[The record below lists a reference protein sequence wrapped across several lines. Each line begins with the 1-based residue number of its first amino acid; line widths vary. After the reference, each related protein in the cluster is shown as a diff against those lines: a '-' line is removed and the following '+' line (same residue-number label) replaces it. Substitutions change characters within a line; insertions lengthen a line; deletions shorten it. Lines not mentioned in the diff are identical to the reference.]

1 VSTAPQVRVLLVD
14 DSATARALL
23 RELCADE
30 PRITVVGEAV
40 NGREAVEKVASL
52 RPSIVVM
59 DISMPLMDG
68 IEATRR
74 IMCQTPTPILVVTSH
89 YDRDVALSLGAVQAG
104 ALSVAAKP
112 VGPGSASFRRDA
124 QRLLRL
130 VTALAEVM
138 PVRRYPSV
146 PRPADVPAASSGNG
160 RMETSEPVSAVAVAA
175 STGGPA
181 AVYRLLELLPP
192 QLGVPVLVVQHMT
205 DGFTP
210 GLTTWLAGA
219 TPLRVKLAEHGEA
232 LGGGTVYVAPDRSH
246 LRVSPKD
253 RVDLSCHAPVAG
265 FRPSASVLF
274 SSLAESY
281 GARTGGVVLTGMGS
295 DGLEGARALRNA
307 GAWVLAQDAQS
318 SAVFGMPRAVAEAG
332 LATSVG
338 TVEQIAYRLSRIVPS
353 KP

>member
-1 VSTAPQVRVLLVD
+1 MSGAGGQVRVLLVD

-23 RELCADE
+23 RELCAAQA
-30 PRITVVGEAV
+30 RITVVGEAAD
-40 NGREAVEKVASL
+40 GRAAVEKVRTL

-59 DISMPLMDG
+59 DIQMPVMDG

-74 IMCQTPTPILVVTSH
+74 IMSDTPTPILVVTSH
-89 YDRDVALSLGAVQAG
+89 YEQDVALSLRAVQAG

-112 VGPGSASFRRDA
+112 VGPGSPGFRQEA

-130 VTALAEVM
+130 ITALADVT
-138 PVRRYPSV
+138 PVRRFSTAARALDEPSRPGRDAPV
-146 PRPADVPAASSGNG
+146 TSLRPAVVG
-160 RMETSEPVSAVAVAA
+160 VAA

-192 QLGVPVLVVQHMT
+192 RLDVPVLLVQHMV

-210 GLTTWLAGA
+210 GLARWLAGA
-219 TPLRVKLAEHGEA
+219 TDLPVELAEHGQP
-232 LGGGTVYVAPDRSH
+232 LTGGTIYVAPDRCH
-246 LRVSPKD
+246 LRVGPRD
-253 RVDLSCHAPVAG
+253 RVDLSGAPPVCG

-274 SSLAESY
+274 SSLAVSY
-281 GARTGGVVLTGMGS
+281 GARAAAVVLTGMGS
-295 DGLEGARALRNA
+295 DGLEGARELRA
-307 GAWVLAQDAQS
+307 SSAVVLAQDAES

-338 TVEQIAYRLSRIVPS
+338 TVEQLAYRLGRMLPT
-353 KP
+353 KA

>member
-1 VSTAPQVRVLLVD
+1 VSTPQQVRVLLVD
-14 DSATARALL
+14 DSPTARALL
-23 RELCADE
+23 RELCAGE

-59 DISMPLMDG
+59 DVQMPLMDG

-74 IMCQTPTPILVVTSH
+74 IMSETPTPILVVTSH
-89 YDRDVALSLGAVQAG
+89 FDNDVAMSLRAVQAG

-112 VGPGSASFRRDA
+112 VGPGSSSFRQDA

-130 VTALAEVM
+130 LLALAAVM
-138 PVRRYPSV
+138 PLRRSPTSSRTADAAPPSGDGGGV
-146 PRPADVPAASSGNG
+146 
-160 RMETSEPVSAVAVAA
+160 TSAPVSVVGVAA

-181 AVYRLLELLPP
+181 ALYRLLELLPP
-192 QLGVPVLVVQHMT
+192 RLAVPVLVVQHMA

-210 GLTTWLAGA
+210 GLAKWLATA
-219 TPLRVKLAEHGEA
+219 TPLRVTLAEHGEPLA
-232 LGGGTVYVAPDRSH
+232 GGTIYVAPDGCH
-246 LRVSPKD
+246 LGVSPKD
-253 RVDLSCHAPVAG
+253 RVDLGGSPPVAG

-274 SSLAESY
+274 ASLAESY
-281 GARTGGVVLTGMGS
+281 GARAGAVVLTGMGS

-338 TVEQIAYRLSRIVPS
+338 TVEQLAYRLGRILPS